1 MMKYKYQNEDYQL
14 RNPICNFTNRG
25 RMLALMLAIILP
37 LFSGF
42 AQTAPARHPITG
54 KVTSAA
60 DNQGLPGV
68 SILLKGT
75 TTGTAS
81 DVNGNFSL
89 EAANTDVLVVSYI
102 GFVTQEIT
110 VGNRSQINI
119 SLKEDTKALEEVV
132 ITGYG
137 EIKRSD
143 LTSAQTTIG
152 AAQIEKTV
160 NTTIEQAIQ
169 GRAAGVYVTQNTGQP
184 GGGVSVNV
192 RGINSIN
199 GTNEPL
205 YVIDGVQIQPGNV
218 GFGSTSSSNPL
229 AGLNPADIESM
240 EILQG
245 PSATALYG
253 SRGTNGVVLITT
265 KRGKSGDMKIN
276 YGYTYSLQDKPKPVE
291 VMSLQEYAQMTNEMR
306 ALTGATPNLDFQDPS
321 ILGEGTNWQEAL
333 FKRAPLQKHQLSLSG
348 GGEKSQV
355 YVSGEYFNQDGIAIG
370 SDFKRYSFRLNVDNQ
385 ARKWLKLST
394 NLSVNQTNENLSSTQ
409 ENVIL
414 TALQMSPGISV
425 VNPNGTW
432 GGADETNGAAV
443 QYTPLNPI
451 ALANL
456 VQNDLLRRGVIGGL
470 NAEVNILKGLTFRT
484 SVSGNAN
491 FSQSNY
497 FVPSYQIGGRNN
509 PTATLNASNSNST
522 YWNWNQLVQY
532 NTTIGKHAINAMASH
547 ESQSGRYEDISG
559 QRQGFLSNDFPVLRA
574 GNTQGQTNNS
584 NLSDWALES
593 YLGRVIYT
601 FNEKYVLQGAIRT
614 DGSSNFGPD
623 NRWGVFPSVSAAWN
637 ISQEPF
643 MKSIPLIND
652 FKLRFETGLTGNQGS
667 GGIYSPMTTIP
678 TTWGSGFVVGQ
689 YGNPA
694 LQWEETKTNNIGFN
708 IALLQNRN
716 QIEGDFYVKK
726 TDNLLMTL
734 PLPDYLGATGNGSIG
749 KPTVNIGSL
758 ENRGYALS
766 LNTVNIDRGGF
777 TWNTNFNVSGFRPK
791 VTEFYSASAIVER
804 QAWFMRYFTQRA
816 VVGQA
821 PWQFYG
827 YIEEGIFQSRE
838 EIEASALPTVNGVE
852 LPLEVKDA
860 NGTVTVPGVSV
871 GDTKY
876 KDIDGNGVIDE
887 RDQTFIGNPWPKA
900 TFGMTNTFNYKG
912 FDLTILFTGSYGNDV
927 YNYVRFYNSNPNNIN
942 LGQNMMK
949 ETYNY
954 ARIGGDAA
962 NPVLLNPGNDVPRI
976 SATNVNGN
984 FQRITSKYV
993 EDGSYIRLKNVQLGY
1008 NIPKEFLAKQKVVQG
1023 ARLTFGIQNL
1033 YTFTKYKGFD
1043 PEVGAY
1049 VGRDAQVSAQTIGV
1063 DYGRYPLTPMY
1074 TFSVGVDF

>member
-1 MMKYKYQNEDYQL
+1 MIKNMYPDKDYL
-14 RNPICNFTNRG
+14 KSNRVFQSKTAWKV
-25 RMLALMLAIILP
+25 MAILMAFFIQAYDGL
-37 LFSGF
+37 
-42 AQTAPARHPITG
+42 AQTARRAVTG
-54 KVTSAA
+54 KVTSAG
-60 DNQGLPGV
+60 DNSALPGV
-68 SILLKGT
+68 SIVVKGT
-75 TTGTAS
+75 TNGAAT
-81 DVNGNFSL
+81 DVNGNFSV
-89 EAANTDVLVVSYI
+89 EASTNDVLVVSFV
-102 GFVTQEIT
+102 GFVNQEVP
-110 VGNRSQINI
+110 VGNKTTFNI
-119 SLKEDTKALEEVV
+119 SLKEDAKMLSEVV
-132 ITGYG
+132 FVGYG
-137 EIKRSD
+137 QVKRSD

-152 AAQIEKTV
+152 TAQIEKTV
-160 NTTIEQAIQ
+160 NTTVEQAIQ

-218 GFGSTSSSNPL
+218 GFGATSSSNPL

-265 KRGKSGDMKIN
+265 KRGKSGDMKVN

-321 ILGEGTNWQEAL
+321 ILGKGTNWQEAL

-355 YVSGEYFNQDGIAIG
+355 YISGEYFDQAGIAIG
-370 SDFKRYSFRLNVDNQ
+370 SNFKRYSFRLNADNQ

-414 TALQMSPGISV
+414 TALQMSPGIAV

-470 NAEVNILKGLTFRT
+470 NADFNILKGLTFRT
-484 SVSGNAN
+484 SFSGNAN
-491 FSQSNY
+491 FGNTNY

-509 PTATLNASNSNST
+509 PTATLSASNSAST
-522 YWNWNQLVQY
+522 YWNLNQLLQY
-532 NTTIGKHAINAMASH
+532 NKTIGKHAINAMASH
-547 ESQSGRYEDISG
+547 ETQSSRNQSISG
-559 QRQGFLSNDFPVLRA
+559 QRQGFLSNDFPVLSA

-584 NLSDWALES
+584 GLSDWAMES

-601 FNEKYVLQGAIRT
+601 FNDKYVLQGAIRT
-614 DGSSNFGPD
+614 DGSSNFGPG
-623 NRWGVFPSVSAAWN
+623 NKWGVFPSVSAAWN

-643 MKSIPLIND
+643 MEAVPVVND
-652 FKLRFETGLTGNQGS
+652 FKLRLETGLTGNQGGG
-667 GGIYSPMTTIP
+667 GGIYSPMSTIP

-689 YGNPA
+689 YGNPD

-708 IALLQNRN
+708 LSLLENRI
-716 QIEGDFYVKK
+716 QLEGDYYIKK
-726 TDNLLMTL
+726 TDNLLL
-734 PLPDYLGATGNGSIG
+734 VQPLPDYLGATGNGSIG

-758 ENRGYALS
+758 ENKGYALS
-766 LNTVNIDRGGF
+766 LNTVNIDKGEF

-804 QAWFMRYFTQRA
+804 SAWFMRYFSQRA

-827 YIEEGIFQSRE
+827 YVEDGIFQSKE
-838 EIEASALPTVNGVE
+838 EIEASALPTRNGVE
-852 LPLEVKDA
+852 LPVDA
-860 NGTVTVPGVSV
+860 QTGVWV

-876 KDIDGNGVIDE
+876 KDINGDGVIDE
-887 RDQTFIGNPWPKA
+887 RDQTFFGNPWPKA

-912 FDLTILFTGSYGNDV
+912 FDLMVLFTGSYGNDI
-927 YNYVRFYNSNPNNIN
+927 YNYVRFYNTNPNNIN
-942 LGQNMMK
+942 VGQNMMK

-954 ARIGGDAA
+954 ARVGGDAN
-962 NPVLLNPGNDVPRI
+962 NPVLTNPGYDVPRI
-976 SATNVNGN
+976 TSANVNGN

-993 EDGSYIRLKNVQLGY
+993 EDGSYLRLKNVQIGY
-1008 NIPKEFLAKQKVVQG
+1008 NIPKDFLARQSVVQG
-1023 ARLTFGIQNL
+1023 ARLTFGVQNL

-1063 DYGRYPLTPMY
+1063 DFGRYPLTPMY
-1074 TFSVGVDF
+1074 TLSVGVDF